1 MGQIPDLKRDSGK
14 MPSRTRSFRYRGR
27 AFRAKITTAFLFGTA
42 SACRTGVPI
51 QLKYMIL
58 LIVAFAIDM
67 VYNDEANEGAGDCLD
82 VM

>member
-1 MGQIPDLKRDSGK
+1 
-14 MPSRTRSFRYRGR
+14 
-27 AFRAKITTAFLFGTA
+27 LFGAA
-42 SACRTGVPI
+42 SACRTGVAM

-58 LIVAFAIDM
+58 LIVAFAFET